1 MIRMQLARALVALGL
16 GFGISGSGL
25 AATEHA
31 HETHD
36 AAAVEMTLNNGQ
48 KWPTDEALRRGMSG
62 IRSALA
68 SSLPRIHERRFT
80 PQEFSNLADRVQAH
94 VDDVVAN
101 CKLPEDADLQLHVA
115 LEHILEGIGAMNAKA
130 DQEKGA
136 VAVLQ
141 ALNAYGEH
149 FDHPG
154 WAPLGH

>member
-16 GFGISGSGL
+16 AFGISGSGL
-25 AATEHA
+25 AATENA
-31 HETHD
+31 HEGHG

-68 SSLPRIHERRFT
+68 SALPRIHEGRFT
-80 PQEFSNLADRVQAH
+80 PQEFSTLADRVQAH

-115 LEHILEGIGAMNAKA
+115 LEHILEGTGAMKAKA
-130 DQEKGA
+130 DQDKGA

-154 WAPLGH
+154 WTPLGH